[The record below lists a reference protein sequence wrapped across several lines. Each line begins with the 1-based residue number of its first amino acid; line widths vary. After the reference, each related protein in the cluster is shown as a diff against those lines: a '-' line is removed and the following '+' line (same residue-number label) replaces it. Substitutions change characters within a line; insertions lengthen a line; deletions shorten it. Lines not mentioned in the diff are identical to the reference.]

1 MRYPIILGLVIIPVM
16 GVSAFGVEQNV
27 VPGKA
32 ADEPL
37 VDVAKVDPT
46 IVIELRYATPR
57 NVTGH
62 AIYPQGTCCLVRSG
76 VAERLKVAQQYLRA
90 RGFRLK
96 IWDAYRPAYAQKILW
111 DAVKNY
117 EFTADPA
124 KGRALH
130 TWGVAVDVTLVNF
143 KGKDVPMPTD
153 FDDFTPAANDEY
165 HGGDPVVARNFNLL
179 KHAMHKAGFYGFH
192 PEWWHYMA
200 EDWKDYDV
208 VVAGNLPPESHSF
221 GLFEWIRQLF

>member
-1 MRYPIILGLVIIPVM
+1 MIPVL
-16 GVSAFGVEQNV
+16 GIPVSGLAQTVA
-27 VPGKA
+27 PTSP

-46 IVIELRYATPR
+46 IVIDLRYATPR

-62 AIYPQGTCCLVRSG
+62 SIYPLGARCLIRSS
-76 VAERLKVAQQYLRA
+76 VAERLKMVQQYLRP

-96 IWDAYRPAYAQKILW
+96 IWDAYRPEYAQKILW
-111 DAVKNY
+111 EAVKNY

-130 TWGVAVDVTLVNF
+130 TWGVAVDVTLVDK
-143 KGKDVPMPTD
+143 KGRDVPMPTD

-165 HGGDPVVARNFNLL
+165 RGGDPVVARNFKLL
-179 KHAMHKAGFYGFH
+179 KHAMHKAGFYGFY

-200 EDWKDYDV
+200 EDWKNYSVIPAADIS
-208 VVAGNLPPESHSF
+208 PEKHRF
-221 GLFEWIRQLF
+221 RFFELIGRLF